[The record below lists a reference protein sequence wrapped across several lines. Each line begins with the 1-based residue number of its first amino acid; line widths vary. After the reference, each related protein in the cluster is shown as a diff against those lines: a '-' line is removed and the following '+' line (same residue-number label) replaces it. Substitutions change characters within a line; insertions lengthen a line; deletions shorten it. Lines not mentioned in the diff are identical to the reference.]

1 MQAKQNRIN
10 DIIRPLMS
18 AWKNFEL
25 LPYLYTEFA
34 DQNDIVGREQ
44 T

>member
-25 LPYLYTEFA
+25 LAIFTEFA